1 MNTVNGQ
8 PCKRETLF
16 EVELVEIVP
25 TSATSSSRF
34 SLKFWNTLMIW
45 TRIDCPCRGADGKSD
60 SLANDEADI
69 CEDDDDETG
78 DRVLE
83 EQFNR
88 FAMAMATQDSK
99 LAQQI
104 MQEMG

>member
-1 MNTVNGQ
+1 
-8 PCKRETLF
+8 
-16 EVELVEIVP
+16 
-25 TSATSSSRF
+25 
-34 SLKFWNTLMIW
+34 MIW
-45 TRIDCPCRGADGKSD
+45 KQLWFTCRGAEGEPGSVG
-60 SLANDEADI
+60 NDKGDI
-69 CEDDDDETG
+69 FEGDDDETG